1 MATFAIG
8 DVSVDTVIEFP
19 LDPGFHVK
27 DLCPDFDQAQ
37 LGDRFASVG
46 PRFIDEASMMLRMS
60 IHTWVVRADNHLVL
74 IDTCCGNDK
83 KRPSFP
89 AADQLQYPYLERLEA
104 AGVRPEAV
112 DYVLC
117 THLHVDHCGWNTRLR
132 NGKWVPT
139 FPNARYI
146 FSKAEYDHWNTAD
159 PTYNKAAV
167 NENVFE
173 DSVLPIIE
181 HGLADMVSGV
191 HKLNGRLRIE
201 PAPGHT
207 FGQIVIKTEAGD
219 AKGVFCGDVL
229 HHPLQILMPEWNSGF
244 CEAPALARH
253 SRRRVLDYCAD
264 EGALLM
270 PAHFAP
276 PHAVR
281 VNRDQDRFSFTPI

>member
-1 MATFAIG
+1 MATFTIG
-8 DVSVDTVIEFP
+8 DVSVDSVIEIA

-27 DLCPDFDQAQ
+27 DLYPEFDLAR
-37 LGDRFASVG
+37 LDGRLSEIDA
-46 PRFIDEASMMLRMS
+46 RFIDEASMVLRMS
-60 IHTWVVRADNHLVL
+60 IHTWVVRAADQLVL
-74 IDTCCGNDK
+74 IDTCCGNK
-83 KRPSFP
+83 KARPNFP
-89 AADQLQYPYLERLEA
+89 PGDQLEVPYLERLEA

-146 FSKAEYDHWNTAD
+146 FSKAEYDQWNPAD
-159 PTYNKAAV
+159 PTYHKAEV
-167 NENVFE
+167 NANVFD
-173 DSVLPIIE
+173 DSVLPIVE
-181 HGLADMVSGV
+181 RGMADMVSGI
-191 HKLNGRLRIE
+191 HTLNGRLRIE

-207 FGQIVIKTEAGD
+207 FGQIVVKAEAGA

-276 PHAVR
+276 PHAVQVR
-281 VNRDQDRFSFTPI
+281 RDNNRFSFTPI